1 MLSCFWI
8 SSSFWNRFFQLFFE
22 PFMASHLS
30 LYHWHPEKIE
40 VACLVD
46 NMGERYTILFF
57 FYFRIGLSSLVNS
70 CFWIEAQIVVP
81 KGWFLRSFYR
91 LHLGIPLLLHW
102 YGTLFCRVETACLQ
116 WEGELPAHVAFM
128 QEDLLC
134 PLALPGLTPSLP
146 HAEVERPRKLAW
158 FSWWILGHPYLRL
171 A

>member
-1 MLSCFWI
+1 
-8 SSSFWNRFFQLFFE
+8 
-22 PFMASHLS
+22 MASHLS

-81 KGWFLRSFYR
+81 KGRFLRSFYR
-91 LHLGIPLLLHW
+91 LHLVGILLVLHW
-102 YGTLFCRVETACLQ
+102 YRTLFCRVETACLQ

-134 PLALPGLTPSLP
+134 PFALPGLTPSLP
-146 HAEVERPRKLAW
+146 HAEVERSRKLAW
-158 FSWWILGHPYLRL
+158 IPWWILGHTYLRL